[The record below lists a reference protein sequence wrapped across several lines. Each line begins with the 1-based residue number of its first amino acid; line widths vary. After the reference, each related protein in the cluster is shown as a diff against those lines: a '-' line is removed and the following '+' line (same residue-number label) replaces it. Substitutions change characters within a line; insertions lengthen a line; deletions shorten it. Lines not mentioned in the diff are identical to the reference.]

1 MQGKTVIPI
10 VVQSLLWVLVNVCLL
25 KVACSDPGFL
35 PRLPPDEHILRHAH
49 GFRNKFVRDGLQ
61 GQQTHLLQMK
71 ICGTCL
77 IVRPKRAIHCSQC
90 DACVE
95 HMDHHCPFISTCVG
109 RRNYPWFFAF
119 ICSLWVNSLFVLA
132 LTVADLKRRSPD
144 SFREKMKKVPLSIPI
159 TLIGSVVLILIG
171 LLIGFHFKMK
181 ARNETTFE

>member
-1 MQGKTVIPI
+1 M
-10 VVQSLLWVLVNVCLL
+10 VQSLLWVLVNVCLL

-132 LTVADLKRRSPD
+132 LTIIDFITRLSDSRNFPATLKQ
-144 SFREKMKKVPLSIPI
+144 MPLSVPI
-159 TLIGSVVLILIG
+159 TLIGAVVNLLLS
-171 LLIGFHFKMK
+171 LLITFHFKMK
-181 ARNETTFE
+181 ARNETTFER

>member
-1 MQGKTVIPI
+1 M
-10 VVQSLLWVLVNVCLL
+10 
-25 KVACSDPGFL
+25 
-35 PRLPPDEHILRHAH
+35 
-49 GFRNKFVRDGLQ
+49 RDGLQ